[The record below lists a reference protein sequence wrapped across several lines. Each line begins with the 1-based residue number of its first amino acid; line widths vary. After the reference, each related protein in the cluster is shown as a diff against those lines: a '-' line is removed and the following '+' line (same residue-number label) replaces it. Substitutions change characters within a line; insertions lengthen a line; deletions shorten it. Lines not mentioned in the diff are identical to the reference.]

1 MSRAKTYKSLL
12 VLKMKTELIWNLEIR
27 EGTAANG
34 GIFGQ
39 IEREDWH
46 YWWQDLSK
54 QVERGEGRIPRKKS
68 LFWVLSLSKIW
79 IQNFSHEIHLSPSWC
94 SPTTNIDTIDTSDA
108 DRIKSKNK
116 LFSSAL
122 ILPYLSQPKSTHV
135 NLNNPSFAWSG
146 WCSIKIDATE
156 WDRYEIDGKNKL
168 VGR

>member
-1 MSRAKTYKSLL
+1 MKFGNPWRDGREWRNLWANREGGLTLLVARLKQTSRAG
-12 VLKMKTELIWNLEIR
+12 R
-27 EGTAANG
+27 
-34 GIFGQ
+34 
-39 IEREDWH
+39 REDTKKKITLLGFVPV
-46 YWWQDLSK
+46 QNLDSK
-54 QVERGEGRIPRKKS
+54 F
-68 LFWVLSLSKIW
+68 L
-79 IQNFSHEIHLSPSWC
+79 HEIHLSPSWC
-94 SPTTNIDTIDTSDA
+94 RPTTNIDTIDTSDA

>member
-54 QVERGEGRIPRKKS
+54 QVEGEGRIPRKKS
-68 LFWVLSLSKIW
+68 LVWVLFLSKIW
-79 IQNFSHEIHLSPSWC
+79 IQKFHMKYIYLLHDAVPLQ
-94 SPTTNIDTIDTSDA
+94 TLITIDTSDA
-108 DRIKSKNK
+108 DRIKSENK

-122 ILPYLSQPKSTHV
+122 IHPYLSQPKSTHV
-135 NLNNPSFAWSG
+135 NLNNPSFAWLV
-146 WCSIKIDATE
+146 WCNMQIDATE
-156 WDRYEIDGKNKL
+156 WDRYDYGKNKL
-168 VGR
+168 VGM